1 MLLYLQYFVSFFY
14 AFREGVCSGQNIC
27 VFHWPETTPLLA
39 YMPSLHASDRI
50 QLSIADCIY
59 SCEALRLIF
68 SPSAHKT
75 AHPAMAHLVI
85 YIDTRVPLYEKQMC
99 HML

>member
-1 MLLYLQYFVSFFY
+1 MLLYLQYFVSFFML
-14 AFREGVCSGQNIC
+14 SGR
-27 VFHWPETTPLLA
+27 VSVVVRTSASSTDLLA

>member
-1 MLLYLQYFVSFFY
+1 
-14 AFREGVCSGQNIC
+14 
-27 VFHWPETTPLLA
+27 
-39 YMPSLHASDRI
+39 MPSLHASDRI